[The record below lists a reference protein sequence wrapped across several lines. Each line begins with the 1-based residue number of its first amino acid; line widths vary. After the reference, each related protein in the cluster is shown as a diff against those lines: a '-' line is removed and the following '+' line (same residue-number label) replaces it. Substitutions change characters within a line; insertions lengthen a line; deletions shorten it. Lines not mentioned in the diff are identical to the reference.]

1 MPIFEF
7 RCRSCG
13 AEFEVL
19 VRGAEAPACP
29 ACHSM
34 GIERI
39 LSMFS
44 VSTAERSKASLV
56 AAKKRYQQSK
66 VRQDQ
71 VRHQAEEVREHVQDD
86 YGIDLAPA
94 PPKKVP
100 SSGC

>member
-7 RCRSCG
+7 TCRSCG

-19 VRGAEAPACP
+19 VRGPEAPACP
-29 ACHSM
+29 ACQSLSL
-34 GIERI
+34 ERT

-44 VSTAERSKASLV
+44 VATAERSKTSLA

-66 VRQDQ
+66 TRQDQ
-71 VRHQAEEVREHVQDD
+71 LRHQAAEVREHVQDD

-100 SSGC
+100 SSDT